1 MAGLQKDFAK
11 QIMDRT
17 PTDLLQLKRC
27 VAFRIADRWHD
38 IGIQLKFE
46 VEELDQI
53 DKNYQPPHVEECCK
67 AMLYLWK
74 TRTTRIR
81 ASKLIKA
88 IEEAGNA
95 AYASKLRQ
103 VNQGRLLDLTFLES
117 DVVPR
122 IATDWFDVGLYLD
135 IPGHDLSNIRQLSNP
150 CGSKCIDML
159 GRWLKRNPN
168 HPDKFFRPTWRNMY
182 NAMIAIDYVR
192 PAEELKEDL
201 MSLNSI

>member
-1 MAGLQKDFAK
+1 MGDMGGQG

-17 PTDLLQLKRC
+17 PTSLVQLKRC

-38 IGIQLKFE
+38 IGIQLKFG

-53 DKNYQPPHVEECCK
+53 DKNNQSPKVEECCK
-67 AMLYLWK
+67 AMLYSWK
-74 TRTTRIR
+74 RRTTGVM
-81 ASKLIKA
+81 AKELIDA

-95 AYASKLRQ
+95 AYASQLTQ
-103 VNQGRLLDLTFLES
+103 VNQERLLDLTFLES

-122 IATDWFDVGLYLD
+122 IATEWFDVGLYLD
-135 IPGHDLSNIRQLSNP
+135 IPEYDLSNIKHLSNP

-159 GRWLKRNPN
+159 GRWLRRNPN
-168 HPDKFFRPTWRNMY
+168 HPDNFFRPTWRNMY

-201 MSLNSI
+201 MNLNGI